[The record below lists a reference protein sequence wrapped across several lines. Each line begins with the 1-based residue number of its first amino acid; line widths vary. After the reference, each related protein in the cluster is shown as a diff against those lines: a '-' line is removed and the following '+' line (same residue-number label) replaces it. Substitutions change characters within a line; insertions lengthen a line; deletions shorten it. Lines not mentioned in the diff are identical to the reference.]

1 MPENTPPAVLRPD
14 LWRVDLCGELAP
26 DRSACMSELAFRS
39 WRCQAVL
46 DREVDMEEP

>member
-1 MPENTPPAVLRPD
+1 MMIAA
-14 LWRVDLCGELAP
+14 WA
-26 DRSACMSELAFRS
+26 MSELAFRS